1 MPAGA
6 QAGVTATVVVNG
18 LEGRVLIPH
27 GFGPGQRFVL
37 MAPKPHTEAGHSIHP
52 TPQPPP
58 QVQPPLPRQA
68 SGPSL
73 PPGWELKRAPDGRPY
88 YANARTM
95 TTQWHPP
102 VPTATAGPAR
112 KVYYHVHQGMYS
124 PMRREDNSKIAVA
137 KERGDRAVRL
147 DDVPL
152 QNGTVLR
159 FEIRFGEY
167 GGVFAQR
174 TGMMQINLDT
184 GNQREVEEHEPPQQ
198 AQGGAGAR
206 VAPQPQPAAQVP
218 QQPTAPTV
226 GTPRGPGA
234 GEPSAGGTPRA
245 PAQPAAASAGGPAGG
260 EERAADANAQLQAQ
274 LLGISDEE
282 EIKKLKR
289 RNMVL
294 TEVVRSEESYCSALE
309 TVFVRVHNPKSLLS
323 LVWRPAH
330 GPFSPG
336 LCLIS
341 CMAWPSG
348 RHLVWPPSI
357 RAPAASRATTSR

>member
-1 MPAGA
+1 M
-6 QAGVTATVVVNG
+6 TATVVVNG

-37 MAPKPHTEAGHSIHP
+37 MAPKPHTETGHSLHP

-124 PMRREDNSKIAVA
+124 PMRREDNVKITAA

-174 TGMMQINLDT
+174 TGM
-184 GNQREVEEHEPPQQ
+184 VS
-198 AQGGAGAR
+198 
-206 VAPQPQPAAQVP
+206 PAMVRLGL
-218 QQPTAPTV
+218 T
-226 GTPRGPGA
+226 
-234 GEPSAGGTPRA
+234 
-245 PAQPAAASAGGPAGG
+245 
-260 EERAADANAQLQAQ
+260 QL
-274 LLGISDEE
+274 
-282 EIKKLKR
+282 
-289 RNMVL
+289 
-294 TEVVRSEESYCSALE
+294 
-309 TVFVRVHNPKSLLS
+309 
-323 LVWRPAH
+323 
-330 GPFSPG
+330 
-336 LCLIS
+336 
-341 CMAWPSG
+341 
-348 RHLVWPPSI
+348 
-357 RAPAASRATTSR
+357 